1 MLDFLTV
8 ATRSTKKDGKTVI
21 EVRPEFDLIKSK
33 DLMIRAGDFYCVFN
47 EETGLWDMDEDTLI
61 SLVDAEVKAAY
72 LEAKKKY
79 PDERVVASYMRK
91 SDTGS
96 IDRWHKYCQKQ
107 SRDRFQ
113 PLDDNLC
120 FSNTELNR
128 DTHASRQLNYPLEK
142 GTYEAWDTIIGTLY
156 APEERHKI
164 EWAIGA
170 IVTGESKY
178 IQKFLVFYGAPGTG
192 KSTILHI
199 IEQLFKG
206 YTAFFDSK
214 ALGSS
219 NAQFA
224 LEPLKENPLVGIQ
237 HDGDLSKIEDNTR
250 INSLVAHEQM
260 PVNTKYGRMYSAAF
274 RTFLLMGTNK
284 PVKISD
290 SKSGILRRL
299 IDVTPTG
306 NKIPLREYNRLM
318 KRVKFELGAIAYHC
332 KEVYEENPEA
342 YDAYLP
348 VRMMASS
355 NDFYNFMLSAFEVFR
370 KYNGTTLKAAWEM
383 YKTWVDDAKI
393 QYPLS
398 LRNFRE
404 ELSTYFSEHAERA
417 VDPTTGERARSV
429 FSGLKLSRFKDLL
442 EEEEQKDEHTEQ
454 SSIPS
459 WLDLKEQH
467 SILDDVCAD
476 YPAQYA
482 SKYETPK
489 VSWDKVKTTL
499 KDLDTTKLHY
509 VNIPEIHIVADFDIK
524 DEQGNKCLEKNLEEA
539 SKWPPTYAELSKSG
553 GGIHLH
559 YIYTGPDVTRINRVF
574 KDHIEIKVY
583 TGDQTLRRKLTK
595 CNDLPIATISSG
607 LPMKS
612 EKEKPKE
619 MIDLNNVQTEKGLR
633 TTIKKA
639 IAKGI
644 HGDTTSNV
652 NCIKWALDNAYESGK
667 AYDVSDLY
675 GAVLAFAAQST
686 NQAENNIKTVS
697 KMHFKSEEASENH
710 DLTEAPI
717 VFYDVEVFPNLF
729 LVNWKYIEPESTS
742 FKDIIKAIHES
753 RLKPVTRMIN
763 PSPSDIEKLLNN
775 RLIGFNVRRYDNHML
790 YACLIGYDN
799 EQIYKLSK
807 NIIDHQKGFFGEAYN
822 LSYTDIY
829 DFASAGN
836 KKSLKKLEIEMGVHH
851 QELGLPWDQPV
862 PKELWPKVA
871 EYCDND
877 VISTEAAFWYL
888 ESDWVARQILADLAD
903 LTVNDTTNALT
914 TKFIF
919 GNEKKPQRQFC
930 YRNLAEP
937 VKELPVGVSMFL
949 NDACPEMMAWWADNS
964 ESLLPYF
971 PGYKY
976 EYGKS
981 TYLGE
986 EVGEGGRVYAE
997 PGIHF
1002 WDALLDVASMHP
1014 HSTIAECL
1022 FGPEFTKRF
1031 KEIVDG
1037 RVSIKHEAWSEIN
1050 NILGGKLTK
1059 YIKWVEDGK
1068 ITSKQLANALKTAIN
1083 SVYGLT
1089 AAKFDNPFKDP
1100 RNIDNIVAKRG
1111 ALFMMNLEQEVKNM
1125 GYTVAHIKTDS
1136 IKIPNADKKIIEFVM
1151 EYGKRYGYTFEHE
1164 ATYERMCL
1172 VNDAVYIARYAKA
1185 EDCEKL
1191 YGYVPDDNRKHG
1203 GEWTATGAQFAV
1215 PYVFK
1220 TLFTHEDI
1228 TFDDMCETMSVTSS
1242 LNLRD
1247 SVTDELEFIGRVGQ
1261 FCPIKPGCGGK
1272 ELLRE
1277 GKDKDGNV
1285 KYSAATGSKG
1295 YLWLESEQVKA
1306 LGKEDDI
1313 DRSYYDA
1320 MVNKAVE
1327 TIAKFGDFEAF
1338 VDVET
1343 VPEYTVRPEIPDMH
1357 ACSLYREHMPSG
1369 EHEYMSEMEY
1379 CWHCPYRHV
1388 NDLEPWTEPDFCEK
1402 GYNIHDLIP
1411 F

>member
-8 ATRSTKKDGKTVI
+8 VARSTKKDGKSII
-21 EVRPEFDLIKSK
+21 EVRPEFDIMKSK
-33 DLMIRAGDFYCVFN
+33 DLMIRGGDFYCVFN
-47 EETGLWDMDEDTLI
+47 ENTGLWDMEEDTLI
-61 SLVDAEVKAAY
+61 SLVDAEVKSVWQ
-72 LEAKKKY
+72 ETKKKY
-79 PDERVVASYMRK
+79 PDDKVIASYMRK
-91 SDTGS
+91 SDSGS

-107 SRDRFQ
+107 MRDNFHI
-113 PLDDNLC
+113 LDDELC
-120 FSNTELNR
+120 FANTELKRENY
-128 DTHASRQLNYPLEK
+128 ASKQLNYPLEK
-142 GTYEAWDTIIGTLY
+142 GECPSWDKIISTLY
-156 APEERHKI
+156 DPEEREKI

-192 KSTILHI
+192 KSTILNI
-199 IEQLFKG
+199 VAQLFKG
-206 YTAFFDSK
+206 YTASFDSK
-214 ALGSS
+214 ALGSA

-224 LEPLKENPLVGIQ
+224 LEPLKDNPLVGIQ
-237 HDGDLSKIEDNTR
+237 HDGDLSRIEDNTR
-250 INSLVAHEQM
+250 INSLVAHENM
-260 PVNTKYGRMYSAAF
+260 PVNTKYGKMYSTAF
-274 RTFLLMGTNK
+274 RTFLFMGTNK
-284 PVKISD
+284 PVRISD
-290 SKSGILRRL
+290 SRSGILRRL
-299 IDVTPTG
+299 IDVSPTG
-306 NKIPLREYNRLM
+306 NKLPTREYNRLM
-318 KRVKFELGAIAYHC
+318 KAVKFELGAIAYRC
-332 KEVYEENPEA
+332 KEVYESDPEK
-342 YDAYLP
+342 YDSYLP
-348 VRMMASS
+348 VRMMSAS
-355 NDFYNFMLSAFEVFR
+355 NDFYNFMISSYDVFR

-383 YKTWVDDAKI
+383 YKVWVDDAKV

-404 ELSTYFSEHAERA
+404 EIKDYFREYTERS
-417 VDPTTGERARSV
+417 VDPATGERARSV
-429 FSGLKLSRFKDLL
+429 YEGFRIDKFESSDEKPKEEKKD
-442 EEEEQKDEHTEQ
+442 D
-454 SSIPS
+454 PAS
-459 WLDLKEQH
+459 WLDFKEQH

-499 KDLDTTKLHY
+499 KDLDTSKLHY
-509 VNIPEIHIVADFDIK
+509 VNIPEIHIVMDFDIK
-524 DEQGNKCLEKNLEEA
+524 DEQGNKCLEKNIEEA
-539 SKWPPTYAELSKSG
+539 SKFPPTYAELSKSG

-559 YIYTGPDVTRINRVF
+559 YIYTGGDPSKLNRVF
-574 KDHIEIKVY
+574 KDHVEIKVY
-583 TGDQTLRRKLTK
+583 TGDSALRRKLTK
-595 CNDLPIATISSG
+595 CNNLPIANISSG

-639 IAKGI
+639 LAKEI
-644 HGDTTSNV
+644 HGDTTSNI
-652 NCIKWALDNAYESGK
+652 NCIKWALDKAYESGK

-686 NQAENNIKTVS
+686 NRAENNIKTVS

-710 DLTEAPI
+710 DLAEAPI

-729 LVNWKYIEPESTS
+729 LVNWKVIEPETES
-742 FKDIIKAIHES
+742 FEDIIKAIHEA
-753 RLKPVTRMIN
+753 RTKPVTRMIN
-763 PSPSDIEKLLNN
+763 PTPKEIEKLLQY

-790 YACLIGYDN
+790 YACLVGYTT

-862 PKELWPKVA
+862 PEELWHKVA

-888 ESDWVARQILADLAD
+888 EADWVARQILADIAD
-903 LTVNDTTNALT
+903 LTVNDTTNQLT
-914 TKFIF
+914 TKIIF
-919 GNEKKPQRQFC
+919 GNNKKPQSQFC

-937 VKELPVGVSMFL
+937 VKELPVGVSEFL
-949 NDACPEMMAWWADNS
+949 NDACPEMMAWWSTNS
-964 ESLLPYF
+964 DSLLPYF

-1002 WDALLDVASMHP
+1002 WDALLDIASMHP

-1037 RVSIKHEAWSEIN
+1037 RVSIKHEAWQEIN

-1089 AAKFDNPFKDP
+1089 AAKFDNPFKDS

-1111 ALFMMNLEQEVKNM
+1111 ALFMMNLEQEVKNL

-1203 GEWTATGAQFAV
+1203 GQWTATGAQFAV

-1228 TFDDMCETMSVTSS
+1228 KFDDMCETMSVTSS

-1247 SVTDELEFIGRVGQ
+1247 TETDELEFVGRVGQ

-1277 GKDKDGNV
+1277 GKDKEGNV

-1295 YLWLESEQVKA
+1295 YLWLESEQVKS
-1306 LGKEDDI
+1306 LGKVNDI

-1327 TIAKFGDFEAF
+1327 TISKFGDFEAF

-1343 VPEYTVRPEIPDMH
+1343 VPEYKARPEVLDMH
-1357 ACSLYREHMPSG
+1357 ACPLYRENTPDG
-1369 EHEYMSEMEY
+1369 EMEY

-1388 NDLEPWTEPDFCEK
+1388 NETEPWTEPDFCEK
-1402 GYNIHDLIP
+1402 GYDIHDLIP